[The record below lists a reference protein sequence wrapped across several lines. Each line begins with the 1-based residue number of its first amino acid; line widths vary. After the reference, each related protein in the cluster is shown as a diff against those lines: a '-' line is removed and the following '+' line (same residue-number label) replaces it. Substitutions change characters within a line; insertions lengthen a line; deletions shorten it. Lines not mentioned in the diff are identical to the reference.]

1 MKLSTLLVSML
12 VAVGIA
18 ACSKPE
24 EKKVEAAPA
33 APAVAAPATTAPAE
47 APKPA
52 EAAKPADAPAMSK
65 TESREKDNH
74 SAGQGVMKEVCHD
87 KVKDGKPVMGKDGKP
102 EQECKVIKVRQK
114 LEATEIPPAKK

>member
-1 MKLSTLLVSML
+1 MLLAVGL
-12 VAVGIA
+12 VACDKPADKA
-18 ACSKPE
+18 A
-24 EKKVEAAPA
+24 AAPA
-33 APAVAAPATTAPAE
+33 AAPAAAAPAE

-52 EAAKPADAPAMSK
+52 EAAKPAEAPALSK
-65 TESREKDNH
+65 TESKEKDNH

-102 EQECKVIKVRQK
+102 EQECKTIKVRQK

>member
-1 MKLSTLLVSML
+1 MKLSTVLVSML
-12 VAVGIA
+12 LAVGIA

-33 APAVAAPATTAPAE
+33 APAVAAPAET
-47 APKPA
+47 KPA
-52 EAAKPADAPAMSK
+52 EAVPVAKAEEK
-65 TESREKDNH
+65 KEETKDNH

>member
-12 VAVGIA
+12 LAVGLT

-24 EKKVEAAPA
+24 EKKAEAAPA
-33 APAVAAPATTAPAE
+33 APVVAAPTE
-47 APKPA
+47 
-52 EAAKPADAPAMSK
+52 AKPADAAPAAK
-65 TESREKDNH
+65 AEEKKEETKDNH

-102 EQECKVIKVRQK
+102 EQECKTIKVRQK

>member
-12 VAVGIA
+12 LAVGIA

-24 EKKVEAAPA
+24 EKKAEAAPA
-33 APAVAAPATTAPAE
+33 VIAPAE
-47 APKPA
+47 AKPTA
-52 EAAKPADAPAMSK
+52 AAPAAKAEEK
-65 TESREKDNH
+65 KEETKDNH
-74 SAGQGVMKEVCHD
+74 SAGKGEMKEVCHD

-102 EQECKVIKVRQK
+102 EQECKTIKVRQK

>member
-12 VAVGIA
+12 LAAGLT

-24 EKKVEAAPA
+24 EKKAEAAPA
-33 APAVAAPATTAPAE
+33 APAVTAPAE
-47 APKPA
+47 A
-52 EAAKPADAPAMSK
+52 KPADVPALSK
-65 TESREKDNH
+65 TESKEKDNH

-102 EQECKVIKVRQK
+102 EQECKTIKVRQK

>member
-33 APAVAAPATTAPAE
+33 APAVVAPAE
-47 APKPA
+47 AKPA
-52 EAAKPADAPAMSK
+52 EAAPVAKAEEK
-65 TESREKDNH
+65 KEETKDNH

-102 EQECKVIKVRQK
+102 EQECKTIKVRQK

>member
-33 APAVAAPATTAPAE
+33 APAVVAPAE
-47 APKPA
+47 AAPVAKA
-52 EAAKPADAPAMSK
+52 EEKK
-65 TESREKDNH
+65 EETKDNH

-102 EQECKVIKVRQK
+102 EQECKTIKVRQK

>member
-12 VAVGIA
+12 LAVGLV
-18 ACSKPE
+18 ACNKPA
-24 EKKVEAAPA
+24 EK
-33 APAVAAPATTAPAE
+33 AVAAPAAAPAAAAPAE
-47 APKPA
+47 APKTA
-52 EAAKPADAPAMSK
+52 EAAKPAEAPALSK
-65 TESREKDNH
+65 TESKEKDNH

-102 EQECKVIKVRQK
+102 EQECKTIKVRQK

>member
-1 MKLSTLLVSML
+1 MKLSTVLVSML
-12 VAVGIA
+12 LAVGLT

-24 EKKVEAAPA
+24 EKKAEAAPA
-33 APAVAAPATTAPAE
+33 APAVVAPAE
-47 APKPA
+47 
-52 EAAKPADAPAMSK
+52 AKPADAPALSK
-65 TESREKDNH
+65 TESKEKDNH

-102 EQECKVIKVRQK
+102 EQECKTIKVRQK

>member
-12 VAVGIA
+12 LAVGLT

-24 EKKVEAAPA
+24 EKKAEAAPA
-33 APAVAAPATTAPAE
+33 APAVTAPALAAPAE
-47 APKPA
+47 AKPA
-52 EAAKPADAPAMSK
+52 EVAAVAGKSESK
-65 TESREKDNH
+65 EKDGH

-87 KVKDGKPVMGKDGKP
+87 KVKDGKPVIGKDGKP
-102 EQECKVIKVRQK
+102 EQECKTIKVRQK

>member
-12 VAVGIA
+12 LAVGLA
-18 ACSKPE
+18 ACDKPA
-24 EKKVEAAPA
+24 EKKADPALAAQPA
-33 APAVAAPATTAPAE
+33 GMQLPAPPAE
-47 APKPA
+47 AKPA
-52 EAAKPADAPAMSK
+52 EAAPVAKGEEK
-65 TESREKDNH
+65 KEETKDNH

-102 EQECKVIKVRQK
+102 EQECKTIKVRQK

>member
-1 MKLSTLLVSML
+1 MLL
-12 VAVGIA
+12 AVGLT

-24 EKKVEAAPA
+24 EKKAEAAPA
-33 APAVAAPATTAPAE
+33 APAVAAPAE
-47 APKPA
+47 
-52 EAAKPADAPAMSK
+52 AKPADAAPAAK
-65 TESREKDNH
+65 AEEKKEETKDNH

-102 EQECKVIKVRQK
+102 EQECKTIKVRQK

>member
-12 VAVGIA
+12 LAVGLT

-24 EKKVEAAPA
+24 EKKAEAAPA
-33 APAVAAPATTAPAE
+33 APAVTAPAVTAPALAAPAE
-47 APKPA
+47 AKPA
-52 EAAKPADAPAMSK
+52 EVAAVAGKSESK
-65 TESREKDNH
+65 EKDGH

-87 KVKDGKPVMGKDGKP
+87 KVKDGKTVMGKDGKP
-102 EQECKVIKVRQK
+102 EQECKTIKVRQK

>member
-12 VAVGIA
+12 LAVGIA

-24 EKKVEAAPA
+24 EKKADAAAAAPA
-33 APAVAAPATTAPAE
+33 ATAPAAAAPAE
-47 APKPA
+47 AKPA
-52 EAAKPADAPAMSK
+52 EAAPVVKGEEK
-65 TESREKDNH
+65 KEETKDNH

-102 EQECKVIKVRQK
+102 EQECKTIKVRQK